1 MAMPAKDSEAS
12 SDDGTE
18 AKRLLNSGS
27 PAAATRGG
35 GGGMSNALT
44 LVYCLLYL
52 LVGPWLIIV
61 NKTIM
66 RDYGFNYPM
75 IVSGL
80 GQASSALGSLV
91 AIRVLRVQELEC
103 QEQVTWSFYLR
114 NMAVVGAAT
123 AASLSFG
130 NAGYLYLTVSFV
142 QILKAFTPVVV
153 VLMLYLTAVEIPSK
167 RVAFSVL
174 MIAAGTAIAS
184 AGEVN
189 FSVMGIAIMAAAE
202 TSEATRLVLTQKLL
216 TNLKF
221 PALEGL
227 YYMAPICT
235 FWMWGVASFTELP
248 RAYASGGLAIAQAHA
263 PTFAL
268 AALLGFL
275 VNIASFVVIKRTN
288 SLMLKLMGTAR
299 NAGLVLFSATFL
311 GDTIMPTQVLGYA
324 VCLAFFGVYNYF
336 KMNKL

>member
-1 MAMPAKDSEAS
+1 
-12 SDDGTE
+12 
-18 AKRLLNSGS
+18 
-27 PAAATRGG
+27 
-35 GGGMSNALT
+35 MSNLLT

-66 RDYGFNYPM
+66 RDLGFNYPM
-75 IVSGL
+75 MVSGL

-91 AIRVLRVQELEC
+91 AIRLLRVQELEG
-103 QEQVTWSFYLR
+103 QEQVTWPFYMR

-130 NAGYLYLTVSFV
+130 NAGYLFLTVSFV

-153 VLMLYLTAVEIPSK
+153 VLMLYVTAVEIPSK
-167 RVAFSVL
+167 RVTFSVL

-189 FSVMGIAIMAAAE
+189 FNMTGIAIMAAAE

-248 RAYASGGLAIAQAHA
+248 RAHA
-263 PTFAL
+263 RGAFDIVAANPTTFAL
-268 AALLGFL
+268 AAALGFL

-288 SLMLKLMGTAR
+288 SIMLKLMGTAR
-299 NAGLVLFSATFL
+299 NAGLVLFSAVFL
-311 GDTIMPTQVLGYA
+311 GDTITPTQVFGYG
-324 VCLAFFGVYNYF
+324 VCLTFFGVYNYY